1 MLLILNLLSHF
12 SHIPFSMVVGGL
24 NIENMNEKTR
34 FKKKDFPNYRYFWA
48 NNSIRNGSYFLN
60 YRYFW
65 ANNSIRNGSYFL
77 NYRYIWANDSIRNG
91 SYFINYRYIWANNSI
106 RNGSYFL
113 NYRYIWT
120 NDSIRNGRNYLNVW
134 YFSKRKNCFYP
145 NKVFLNEHFSEQTF
159 SLTNDIFLH
168 SSSTTING
176 LEKSCFCCYFLI
188 SPCGGKENIFKPIE
202 KYKTRMK
209 IIWMAI

>member
-77 NYRYIWANDSIRNG
+77 IYRYIWAND
-91 SYFINYRYIWANNSI
+91 SI

-134 YFSKRKNCFYP
+134 YLSKRKNCFYP
-145 NKVFLNEHFSEQTF
+145 NKVFLNEHFSEQTNVFLNERYF
-159 SLTNDIFLH
+159 SPLQLHDDKWSGEIVFLLLF
-168 SSSTTING
+168 S
-176 LEKSCFCCYFLI
+176 YFI
-188 SPCGGKENIFKPIE
+188 VWRER
-202 KYKTRMK
+202 KY
-209 IIWMAI
+209 I